1 MKTATATLAAT
12 LVLGSASH
20 AAIAQT
26 QTPAPAPAAASAA
39 KPQAAPAPAPAPT
52 SASAS
57 TTPAP
62 SPAAAPAAP
71 KPAELPPGQVRPV
84 PPAGVPVSDSDRRWF
99 EAELSTLAAELRKLR
114 AKPEA
119 ARFVPDVEIYYRAVD
134 TALRNDE
141 FFAPE
146 DISKARELIVTGKV
160 RALALSAGRTP
171 WLEKT
176 GPVALG
182 YVSRIDGSVQPYG
195 VTLPPKFAENA
206 AQRFRLDAWFHGR
219 AEKLSEV
226 NFIAGVSKSP
236 GEFAGPNAILL
247 QLYGRYC
254 NGSKFAGETDFHE
267 ALADVKGRFPIDED
281 RIVIRGFSLGGHSA
295 WQIGSHFAADWA
307 AVAPGA
313 GFSESRE
320 FLTMFEKD
328 KLTFT
333 PWEEK
338 LWQLYDAPPYAKNLR
353 NVPVVAYS
361 GDKDKQKQASDLMA
375 VALRKV
381 GVDLVHVI
389 GPDTAHKYHPDAKRE
404 INRLVDLA
412 AARGRDPLPRRVSL
426 ATPTLRYNRQAWLQ
440 VDALDEHW
448 KLAELE
454 GSLRD
459 REIAITTS
467 NTRALRIA
475 IPTGR
480 SPFFPGEPAPAI
492 VIDGQRVT
500 GPLPASDRS
509 YTAAFVRQG
518 RRWVAGS
525 LSEGDLR
532 KRSGLQGPIDDA
544 FMDSFLIVT
553 PESRTTSAEVNTW
566 VRGEQTRA
574 IKEWRRQFRG
584 DARVKLDSAVSD
596 ADIAAHNLI
605 LWGDPRGNAVYK
617 RIADRLPITWTE
629 QSITVGKQVFSADKH
644 ALIAIYPN
652 PLNPKRYVVINS
664 GFTFREY
671 AALNN
676 ARQTP
681 KLPDWAVVDVSTKP
695 DIHAPGKIV
704 AADFFDESWKVRVP
718 ARKPQQAQAAL
729 IPAAPKSVAQ

>member
-1 MKTATATLAAT
+1 MKSATATLAAT
-12 LVLGSASH
+12 LVLSSAGP
-20 AAIAQT
+20 AVFAQ
-26 QTPAPAPAAASAA
+26 APAAPPPAA
-39 KPQAAPAPAPAPT
+39 TAPATPT
-52 SASAS
+52 A
-57 TTPAP
+57 
-62 SPAAAPAAP
+62 PAAAPAVAPLP
-71 KPAELPPGQVRPV
+71 KPPASGPPAAAELPPGQVRPV
-84 PPAGVPVSDSDRRWF
+84 PPAGVPVSDTDRRWF
-99 EAELSTLAAELRKLR
+99 EAELSKLAGELRKLR

-119 ARFVPDVEIYYRAVD
+119 LRFVPDVEIYYRAVD

-171 WLEKT
+171 WLEKS
-176 GPVALG
+176 GQVALG

-195 VTLPPKFAENA
+195 VTLPPKFAENS

-247 QLYGRYC
+247 SLYGRYC

-267 ALADVKGRFPIDED
+267 ALADVKSRFPIDED

-353 NVPVVAYS
+353 NVPVIAYS

-375 VALRKV
+375 GVLRKV

-454 GSLRD
+454 GTLRE
-459 REIAITTS
+459 REIAITSS
-467 NTRALRIA
+467 NTRALRVT

-480 SPFFPGEPAPAI
+480 SPFFPGEPPPVI
-492 VIDGQRVT
+492 VIDGQRLA
-500 GPLPASDRS
+500 GPLPGSDRS
-509 YTAAFVRQG
+509 YTAAFHREG
-518 RRWVAGS
+518 RRWVAGA
-525 LSEGDLR
+525 LPDSELR

-553 PESRTTSAEVNTW
+553 PESRTTSAEVNSW
-566 VRGEQTRA
+566 VRAEQTRA

-584 DARVKLDSAVSD
+584 DARVRLDNTITD
-596 ADIAAHNLI
+596 ADIAANNLI
-605 LWGDPRGNAVYK
+605 LWGDPRGNAVFK

-629 QSITVGKQVFSADKH
+629 QSITVGKQTFPADKH

-671 AALNN
+671 DFLNN

-681 KLPDWAVVDVSTKP
+681 KLPDWAVIDVSTKP
-695 DIHAPGKIV
+695 DARTPGKIV
-704 AADFFDESWKVRVP
+704 AADFFDESWKVRTS
-718 ARKPQQAQAAL
+718 ARRTPQAQATL
-729 IPAAPKSVAQ
+729 MPAAAAVKTAAQ